1 MGDRAVRRSARLKAA
16 RRLEESRLV
25 EECHL
30 EESRL
35 AEERRLEEE
44 RRHEEFVRHRQA
56 EIRDKQ
62 VQRYFLLYMCL
73 GSEQVR
79 SAIAEPRGWRLPIP
93 DGDLLPLIREM
104 EAELDQRR

>member
-1 MGDRAVRRSARLKAA
+1 MGDRAVRRNARLDAA
-16 RRLEESRLV
+16 RRLEES
-25 EECHL
+25 C
-30 EESRL
+30 L
-35 AEERRLEEE
+35 AEEHRLEEE
-44 RRHEEFVRHRQA
+44 CRHEEYVCRRQA

-79 SAIAEPRGWRLPIP
+79 SAMAEPRGWRPPIP

>member
-1 MGDRAVRRSARLKAA
+1 LEAA
-16 RRLEESRLV
+16 RRLEESRLA
-25 EECHL
+25 EECRL
-30 EESRL
+30 EEERL
-35 AEERRLEEE
+35 AKERRLEEE
-44 RRHEEFVRHRQA
+44 RRHEEYVRRRQA

-79 SAIAEPRGWRLPIP
+79 SAMAESRGWWPRIP
-93 DGDLLPLIREM
+93 DGDLLPLIKEM

>member
-1 MGDRAVRRSARLKAA
+1 LEAA
-16 RRLEESRLV
+16 RRLEE
-25 EECHL
+25 EH
-30 EESRL
+30 L

-44 RRHEEFVRHRQA
+44 HRHKEYVRCRQA
-56 EIRDKQ
+56 KIRDKQ

-79 SAIAEPRGWRLPIP
+79 SAMAEPRGWRPPIP
-93 DGDLLPLIREM
+93 DGDLLPLIKEM